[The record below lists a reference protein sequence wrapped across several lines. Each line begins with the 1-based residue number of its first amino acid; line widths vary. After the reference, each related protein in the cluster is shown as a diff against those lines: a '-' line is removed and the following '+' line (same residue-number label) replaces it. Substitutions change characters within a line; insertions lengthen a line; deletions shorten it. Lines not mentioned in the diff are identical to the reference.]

1 MTCEMN
7 CVEDDR
13 FFTSVVISTLK
24 ENMFVH
30 WCWW

>member
-24 ENMFVH
+24 ENMLVH
-30 WCWW
+30 